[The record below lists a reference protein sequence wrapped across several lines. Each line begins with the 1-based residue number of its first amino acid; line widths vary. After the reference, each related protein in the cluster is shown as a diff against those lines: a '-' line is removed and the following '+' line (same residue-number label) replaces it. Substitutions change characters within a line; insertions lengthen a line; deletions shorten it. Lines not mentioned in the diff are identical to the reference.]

1 MEERQ
6 KLIKEKALDLI
17 RKGLIVEAV
26 KFVKEETGAS
36 LVDSKRLVD
45 KLVEESKKL

>member
-1 MEERQ
+1 MDE

-26 KFVKEETGAS
+26 KFVKDETNAS
-36 LVDSKRLVD
+36 LVDAKRLVD
-45 KLVEESKKL
+45 KLISESKK